1 MKLERKFPLKRV
13 IITGAGSGLGRC
25 LALEFAGRGWR
36 VAVSDINR
44 KRMAETA
51 GLVDSAGGKAL
62 GIRCDVTKP
71 GEIGK
76 ALKTLEKEWGGVD
89 VVINNA
95 GVAAGGFMEKIPV
108 EEWNRIIDINLK
120 SVIFGCRAFIPL
132 LKNQKSGHIIN
143 VASNAGIASLAEMSS
158 YNVTK
163 AAVISLSE
171 TLRIELAPHNVGVT
185 VVCPTFFRTNLMDRF
200 KSTDERQ
207 RKLAEGMFA
216 KANTSAE
223 KIARHVVRSVQRGR
237 LYVLTQFD
245 ARLSWRSKRLTPET
259 YFRFLGWAYRKGLFE
274 KYTGVK

>member
-1 MKLERKFPLKRV
+1 MKLEKKFPLKRV

-36 VAVSDINR
+36 VAVSDIS
-44 KRMAETA
+44 KTRMAETA
-51 GLVDSAGGKAL
+51 AEVNAAGGKAL
-62 GIRCDVTKP
+62 GILCDVTKP
-71 GEIGK
+71 KEIGK
-76 ALKTLEKEWGGVD
+76 ALKTLEKQWGGVD

-108 EEWNRIIDINLK
+108 EEWNWIIDINLK

-185 VVCPTFFRTNLMDRF
+185 VVCPTFFKTNLMDQF

-207 RKLAEGMFA
+207 RKLAEEMFA

-223 KIARHVVRSVQRGR
+223 KIARHVVRSVERR
-237 LYVLTQFD
+237 KLYVLTQFD
-245 ARLSWRSKRLTPET
+245 AKLSWRSKRLTPET